1 MEMRAKEE
9 RLLLRRTP
17 AGIPV
22 IVDKLPYSRS
32 AAVAVYISIGSRDE
46 AQDKCGIAHLLEH
59 LMFKG
64 TEFHTSKE
72 ISELV
77 EAAGGEMNGYTGKEM
92 TCYFI
97 QTIDETV
104 ATAEQLLAEIVS
116 KPRYEKKDVE
126 MEKKV
131 VAQEIKMAEDE
142 PEGYIH
148 ELLART
154 AWEGHPMANSE
165 GGSVE
170 CITPLGLKDIQA
182 FNEGNYRP
190 PNLNVVATGNVDVDQ
205 VVSWATSA
213 FDDLPRSNQRA
224 VRHPPTFRSG
234 IKVYPREGDQLYAA
248 MGFPG
253 VAAPHPNRFVQ
264 SMLGVILGAGTSSR
278 LYQKV
283 REENGLV
290 YSIYAMSIPF
300 TDTGAFGIYFS
311 TSSENSEKVFQ
322 LVASE
327 LSRLKGEGLERGEL
341 ARAKNWL
348 KGMIVRK
355 LEPTDNRM
363 YFLGEQFL
371 QTGKLMTED
380 QILQRLEA
388 VTEEDVARSAVSVLD
403 RGKMCVALHTSKKE
417 GKRMSSLLESLDI

>member
-9 RLLLRRTP
+9 QLLLRKTP
-17 AGIPV
+17 AGVPV
-22 IVDKLPYSRS
+22 IVDKLSYSRS
-32 AAVAVYISIGSRDE
+32 AAVAVYISVGSRDE
-46 AQDKCGIAHLLEH
+46 EQDKCGIAHLLEH

-64 TEFHTSKE
+64 TELYTSKE

-77 EAAGGEMNGYTGKEM
+77 EAAGGEMNGYTGKEV

-97 QTIDETV
+97 QTIDETL
-104 ATAEQLLAEIVS
+104 ATAEHLLAEMIRR
-116 KPRYEKKDVE
+116 PRLEKKDMD

-148 ELLART
+148 ELLAKT
-154 AWEGHPMANSE
+154 AWQGNPMANSE

-170 CITPLGLKDIQA
+170 CIMPLGPKDIQS
-182 FNEGNYRP
+182 FFEGNYRP
-190 PNLNVVATGNVDVDQ
+190 PNLYVVATGNVDVDQ
-205 VVSWATSA
+205 VVSWASSA
-213 FDDLPRSNQRA
+213 FDELPRSSHKL
-224 VRHPPTFRSG
+224 VRHPPVFHSG
-234 IKVYPREGDQLYAA
+234 TKLYPREGDQLYAA
-248 MGFPG
+248 MAFPG
-253 VAAPHPNRFVQ
+253 VAAPHPDRFVQ
-264 SMLGVILGAGTSSR
+264 SMLSVILGAGTSSR

-290 YSIYAMSIPF
+290 YSIYAMSAPY
-300 TDTGAFGIYFS
+300 TDTGAFSIFFS
-311 TSSENSEKVFQ
+311 TSAENSDKVFQ

-327 LSRLKGEGLERGEL
+327 LRRLKDEGLEKGEL

-355 LEPTDNRM
+355 LEPMDNRM

-371 QTGKLMTED
+371 QTGNLMTED
-380 QILQRLEA
+380 QILQRMEA
-388 VTEEDVARSAVSVLD
+388 VTEEEVAGSAVDVLEV
-403 RGKMCVALHTSKKE
+403 GKMCVALHTSKKD
-417 GKRMSSLLESLDI
+417 GKRVSRLLASLDL

>member
-1 MEMRAKEE
+1 MRAKEE
-9 RLLLRRTP
+9 KLLLRKTP

-32 AAVAVYISIGSRDE
+32 AAVAVYIGVGSRDE
-46 AQDKCGIAHLLEH
+46 AQDKCGIAHLSEH

-64 TEFHTSKE
+64 TELHTSKE

-77 EAAGGEMNGYTGKEM
+77 EAAGGEMNGYTGKEV

-97 QTIDETV
+97 QTIDETM
-104 ATAEQLLAEIVS
+104 ATAEQLLAEIIT
-116 KPRYEKKDVE
+116 KPHFEQKDVE

-154 AWEGHPMANSE
+154 AWEGNPMANSE

-170 CITPLGLKDIQA
+170 CIISLGLKDIQA
-182 FNEGNYRP
+182 FYEANYRP
-190 PNLNVVATGNVDVDQ
+190 PSLNVVATGNVDVDQ
-205 VVSWATSA
+205 VVSWASSA
-213 FDDLPRSNQRA
+213 FDDLPHSNRELA
-224 VRHPPTFRSG
+224 RHPPTFHYGTRL
-234 IKVYPREGDQLYAA
+234 YPREGDQLYAA
-248 MGFPG
+248 IGFPG
-253 VAAPHPNRFVQ
+253 VSAPHPDRFAQ
-264 SMLGVILGAGTSSR
+264 SMLSVILGSGTSSR
-278 LYQKV
+278 LYQKI

-290 YSIYAMSIPF
+290 YSIYAMSIPY

-311 TSSENSEKVFQ
+311 TSSENSEKVFE

-327 LSRLKGEGLERGEL
+327 LRRLKGEGLERGEL

-380 QILQRLEA
+380 QILQRMEA
-388 VTEEDVARSAVSVLD
+388 VTEEDVARSALSAFD
-403 RGKMCVALHTSKKE
+403 GGKMCVALHTSKKE
-417 GKRMSSLLESLDI
+417 GKRMSKFLRSLDI

>member
-1 MEMRAKEE
+1 MRTKEE
-9 RLLLRRTP
+9 KLLLRRTP
-17 AGIPV
+17 AGVPV
-22 IVDKLPYSRS
+22 IVDKLSYSRS
-32 AAVAVYISIGSRDE
+32 AAVAIYIGVGSRDE

-64 TEFHTSKE
+64 TELHTSKE

-77 EAAGGEMNGYTGKEM
+77 EAAGGEMNGYTGKEV

-97 QTIDETV
+97 QTIDETI
-104 ATAEQLLAEIVS
+104 ATAEQLLAEIIRS
-116 KPRYEKKDVE
+116 PRYEKRDME

-154 AWEGHPMANSE
+154 AWQGNPMANSE

-182 FNEGNYRP
+182 FYEGNYRP

-205 VVSWATSA
+205 VVSWASSA
-213 FDDLPRSNQRA
+213 FDDLPPSNQKA
-224 VRHPPTFRSG
+224 VRRPPTFHSG
-234 IKVYPREGDQLYAA
+234 TILYPREGDQLYAA

-253 VAAPHPNRFVQ
+253 VAAAHPSRFAQ
-264 SMLGVILGAGTSSR
+264 SILSVILGAGTSSR

-290 YSIYAMSIPF
+290 YSIYAMSIPY

-311 TSSENSEKVFQ
+311 TSSENSGKVFQ

-327 LSRLKGEGLERGEL
+327 LRRLKSAWREENWRGP
-341 ARAKNWL
+341 R
-348 KGMIVRK
+348 
-355 LEPTDNRM
+355 
-363 YFLGEQFL
+363 
-371 QTGKLMTED
+371 TG
-380 QILQRLEA
+380 
-388 VTEEDVARSAVSVLD
+388 S
-403 RGKMCVALHTSKKE
+403 RG
-417 GKRMSSLLESLDI
+417 